1 MSDIRSP
8 QSFIKMCKELRI
20 DHAIL
25 VDIGMSIEQY
35 AALKTRQSEVPEM
48 IRYIEDLLNTGWS
61 PEEYDDWWDTL
72 SVGFH
77 FNSPDGVVEFLR
89 KLQIELKVPRILP

>member
-1 MSDIRSP
+1 
-8 QSFIKMCKELRI
+8 
-20 DHAIL
+20 
-25 VDIGMSIEQY
+25 
-35 AALKTRQSEVPEM
+35 M